1 MPKTIGR
8 ITLICLMSL
17 VTGCHLAD
25 VSNPS
30 PINAQTLAGNWRST
44 LVTYPKDPI
53 FNNHPPI
60 TKPGS
65 VVLLLQHNG
74 HFIFRWEDTHVYGT
88 YHVNGQHL
96 VFTSE
101 KEKEAIQCLVELKES
116 CLTINMP
123 DGFKFSFVKT
133 NSAPD

>member
-1 MPKTIGR
+1 MTKTIGS
-8 ITLICLMSL
+8 ITFIYLIIL
-17 VTGCHLAD
+17 VTGCHFAG
-25 VSNPS
+25 VSEHS

-44 LVTYPKDPI
+44 IITYPNDPI
-53 FNNHPPI
+53 FKNHPPI

-65 VVLLLQHNG
+65 VVLLFQHNG
-74 HFIFRWEDTHVYGT
+74 HFIFSWEDTHVSGT

-96 VFTSE
+96 VFTSP
-101 KEKEAIQCLVELKES
+101 KEKEAIQCLVEFKES
-116 CLTINMP
+116 CLTIKMP